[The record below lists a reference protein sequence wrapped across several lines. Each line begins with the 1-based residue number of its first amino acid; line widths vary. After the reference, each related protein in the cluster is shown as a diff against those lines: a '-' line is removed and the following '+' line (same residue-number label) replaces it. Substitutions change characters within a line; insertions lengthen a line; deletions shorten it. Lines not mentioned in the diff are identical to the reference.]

1 MLNELL
7 TSSITGTDV
16 SAVKFIL
23 LTLVSLGFGAVIAAV
38 HTYRNTY
45 TKSFL
50 LTILLL
56 PAIVQL
62 IIMVVN
68 GNLGAGVAIMG
79 AFSLVRFRSIP
90 GNARDIG
97 TIFLAM
103 TVGLASG
110 MGYIGYASLFLVVVE
125 LITILSIR
133 LGDQTS
139 GSEKE
144 LKITIPE
151 NMNYTCLFD
160 DLFNTFTKSVK
171 LDYVKTTNM
180 GSLYELRYT
189 ITLKNDLREKEFID
203 SLRCRN
209 GNLTICCG
217 IKPSGNTQYL

>member
-7 TSSITGTDV
+7 TSSITGTDL
-16 SAVKFIL
+16 SISTFII
-23 LTLVSLGFGAVIAAV
+23 TIIASLASGAVIAAV
-38 HTYRNTY
+38 HAYRNTY

-50 LTILLL
+50 LTVLLL
-56 PAIVQL
+56 PAIVEL
-62 IIMVVN
+62 IIMMVN

-103 TVGLASG
+103 TIGLACG
-110 MGYIGYASLFLVVVE
+110 MGYVGYASVFLLIIE
-125 LITILSIR
+125 LITLLFVRFSVK
-133 LGDQTS
+133 TEEN
-139 GSEKE
+139 EKE

-151 NMNYTCLFD
+151 NMNYTCLFN
-160 DLFNTFTKSVK
+160 DLFASFTKKVK
-171 LDYVKTTNM
+171 LDSVKTTNM

-189 ITLKNDLREKEFID
+189 IMLKDDAQEKEFID
-203 SLRCRN
+203 ALRCRN

-217 IKPSGNTQYL
+217 IKPSTNSQYL

>member
-7 TSSITGTDV
+7 TSSITGTDM

-56 PAIVQL
+56 PSIVQL
-62 IIMVVN
+62 IIMMVN

-110 MGYIGYASLFLVVVE
+110 MGYVGYAVLFLIIVE
-125 LITILSIR
+125 IFTLLFIS
-133 LGDQTS
+133 LGCKNNET
-139 GSEKE
+139 EKE
-144 LKITIPE
+144 LKISIPE
-151 NMNYTCLFD
+151 NLNYSCLFD
-160 DLFNTFTKSVK
+160 DLFSAFTKKVK
-171 LDYVKTTNM
+171 LDSVKTTNM

-189 ITLKNDLREKEFID
+189 IVLSDNLQEKEFID
-203 SLRCRN
+203 ALRCRN
-209 GNLTICCG
+209 GNLPICCG
-217 IKPSGNTQYL
+217 IKPSTNTQYL

>member
-7 TSSITGTDV
+7 TSSVTGTDV
-16 SAVKFIL
+16 SAVTFVLVTL
-23 LTLVSLGFGAVIAAV
+23 LSLGLGSAIAAV
-38 HTYRNTY
+38 HTYRNSY

-50 LTILLL
+50 LTILLI

-62 IIMVVN
+62 IIMMVN

-110 MGYIGYASLFLVVVE
+110 MGYIGYAVLFLLVVE
-125 LITILSIR
+125 TITVLFISLNKTT
-133 LGDQTS
+133 DN
-139 GSEKE
+139 EKE

-151 NMNYTCLFD
+151 NMNYTGLFD
-160 DLFNTFTKSVK
+160 DLFNTFTRKTK
-171 LDYVKTTNM
+171 LESVKTTNM

-189 ITLKNDLREKEFID
+189 ISLKDELREKEFID
-203 SLRCRN
+203 ALRCRN
-209 GNLTICCG
+209 GNLNISCG
-217 IKPSGNTQYL
+217 IKPSTNTQYL

>member
-7 TSSITGTDV
+7 TSSITGTEI
-16 SAVKFIL
+16 SAVTFVFITL
-23 LTLVSLGFGAVIAAV
+23 LSLGFGSAIAAV
-38 HTYRNTY
+38 HTYRNSY

-50 LTILLL
+50 LTIVLL

-62 IIMVVN
+62 IIMMVN

-110 MGYIGYASLFLVVVE
+110 MGYIGYAVLFLLVVE
-125 LITILSIR
+125 TITVLFISLNKTT
-133 LGDQTS
+133 DN
-139 GSEKE
+139 EKE

-151 NMNYTCLFD
+151 NMNYTGLFD
-160 DLFNTFTKSVK
+160 DLFNTFTRKTK
-171 LDYVKTTNM
+171 LESVKTTNM

-189 ITLKNDLREKEFID
+189 IALKDDLREKEFID
-203 SLRCRN
+203 ALRCRN